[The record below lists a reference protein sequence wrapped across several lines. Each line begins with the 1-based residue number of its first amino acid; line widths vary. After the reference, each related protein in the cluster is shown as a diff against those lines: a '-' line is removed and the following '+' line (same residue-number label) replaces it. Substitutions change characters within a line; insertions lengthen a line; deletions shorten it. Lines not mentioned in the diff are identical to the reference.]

1 MSAGNFMAS
10 VHSENNPLGK
20 SSDYKDRY
28 DPTLLFPISRAE
40 SWKSVGIERGSL
52 PFYGEDI
59 WNGYEISWLNDQG
72 IPQVAMAEF
81 RLPATSPFLI
91 ESKSFKLYL
100 NSYNQTKFANKEMV
114 EQRMGKDLSAASGGT
129 VSVVILSL
137 QHCFAAEPKSV
148 CIDDLDISMDKY
160 ELDPDVLSLAT
171 GADVGEFEGILVSH
185 LLKSN
190 CPVTGQPDWGS
201 IYIEYKGTH
210 IDEKSLLTYI
220 VSLRTHQDFHEQC
233 VERTFWDIWTHCQPE
248 SLTVYARYVRR
259 GGLDIN
265 PMRSSDINKQAVN
278 FRTIRQ

>member
-1 MSAGNFMAS
+1 MAS
-10 VHSENNPLGK
+10 VHSANNPLGK
-20 SSDYKDRY
+20 NSAYIDRY

-40 SWKSVGIERGSL
+40 SWKSVGIERETL
-52 PFYGEDI
+52 LFFGEDV
-59 WNGYEISWLNDQG
+59 WNGYEVSWLNEKG

-100 NSYNQTKFANKEMV
+100 NSYNQTKFANKLMV
-114 EQRMGKDLSAASGGT
+114 EQRMAKDLSAAAGGSVT
-129 VSVVILSL
+129 VSILSL
-137 QHCFAAEPKSV
+137 QHQFAAEPKSV

-160 ELDPDVLSLAT
+160 ELDPEVLTLAE
-171 GADVGEFEGILVSH
+171 GDEAGLFEGTLVSH

-201 IYIEYKGTH
+201 IFIEYKGQH

-233 VERTFWDIWTHCQPE
+233 VERTFWDIWTRCKPE

-265 PMRSSDINKQAVN
+265 PMRSSEESKQAVN

>member
-1 MSAGNFMAS
+1 MAS

-20 SSDYKDRY
+20 NSAYIDRY
-28 DPTLLFPISRAE
+28 DPALLFPISRAE
-40 SWKSVGIERGSL
+40 GWKSVGIERDSL
-52 PFYGEDI
+52 PFFGEDV
-59 WNGYEISWLNDQG
+59 WNGYEVSWLNDKG

-100 NSYNQTKFANKEMV
+100 NSYNQTRFANKEMV
-114 EQRMGKDLSAASGGT
+114 ELRMQKDLSAAAGGK
-129 VSVVILSL
+129 VVVTILSL
-137 QHCFAAEPKSV
+137 QHCFPVEPKSV
-148 CIDDLDISMDKY
+148 CIDDLDITMDKY
-160 ELDPDVLSLAT
+160 ELDPEVLALAT
-171 GADVGEFEGILVSH
+171 GDDTGEFEGTLVSH

-201 IYIEYKGTH
+201 IYIEYKGAH

-233 VERTFWDIWTHCQPE
+233 VERTFWDIWTRCQPE

-265 PMRSSDINKQAVN
+265 PMRSSDVNKLAVN

>member
-1 MSAGNFMAS
+1 MAS
-10 VHSENNPLGK
+10 VHSDSNPLGK
-20 SSDYKDRY
+20 HSDYIDNY
-28 DPTLLFPISRAE
+28 DATLLFPISRAE
-40 SWKSVGIERGSL
+40 SWKAAGIERNTL
-52 PFYGEDI
+52 PFFGEDV
-59 WNGYEISWLNDQG
+59 WNGYEISWLNDKG

-100 NSYNQTKFANKEMV
+100 NSYNQTRFANKETVERRMV
-114 EQRMGKDLSAASGGT
+114 RDLSAAAGGEVKVT
-129 VSVVILSL
+129 ILALDYS
-137 QHCFAAEPKSV
+137 FPAEPKAI

-160 ELDPDVLSLAT
+160 ELDTTVLKLAEGAAENQDAVVDVH
-171 GADVGEFEGILVSH
+171 LVSH

-201 IYIEYKGTH
+201 LYIEYKGAH
-210 IDEKSLLTYI
+210 IDEKSLLTYV

-233 VERTFWDIWTHCQPE
+233 VERTFWDIWTRCKPE

-265 PMRSSDINKQAVN
+265 PMRSSDPTKVAIN

>member
-1 MSAGNFMAS
+1 MAS
-10 VHSENNPLGK
+10 VHSESNPLGK
-20 SSDYKDRY
+20 QSAYIDSY

-40 SWKSVGIERGSL
+40 SWKAVNIKRETL
-52 PFYGEDI
+52 PFYGEDV
-59 WNGYEISWLNDQG
+59 WNGYEISWLNDKG

-100 NSYNQTKFANKEMV
+100 NSYNQTRFANKKNV
-114 EQRMGKDLSAASGGT
+114 EQRMARDLSAAAGGAVKVT
-129 VSVVILSL
+129 ILGL
-137 QHCFAAEPKSV
+137 NHAFPAELKAV

-160 ELDPDVLSLAT
+160 ELDPSVLQLAT
-171 GADVGEFEGILVSH
+171 GGDGEPEGVIFEGVLVSH

-201 IYIEYKGTH
+201 IYIEYKGAH
-210 IDEKSLLTYI
+210 IDEESLLTYV

-233 VERTFWDIWTHCQPE
+233 VERTFWDIWTRCKPE

-265 PMRSSDINKQAVN
+265 PMRSSDKAKQAIN